1 MGAQM
6 ATDPKPVQRP
16 EDATGKPLP
25 STRREQLLAQAKLT
39 QSFEPTVQRHAV
51 SKLVFESVLSGA
63 CTPAEIL
70 EAAYDDSQG
79 YRYWELWLFEPMQI
93 YQFAELLALHTAGT
107 ERVRVLDRYLL
118 QIFER
123 LRAAAEA
130 GETWFIGDTSP
141 LVTENWASLALR
153 NSALAV
159 RPREA
164 ITWLRENP
172 NARGLVPRIA
182 GEIAGS
188 IVAVNSP
195 TPASAS
201 SAQDRIGN
209 STLFGPDAAFNPE
222 IKALDSVR
230 SAVTLTEVRRR
241 GPKPIKLEKTKE
253 KMRRDIQEGRQTADA
268 LKNMFEKDLASSYG
282 VSRDTARRARNAV
295 LSEIVEHS
303 ISTNNNTNDK

>member
-1 MGAQM
+1 M
-6 ATDPKPVQRP
+6 ATDRKPGQRP
-16 EDATGKPLP
+16 EDVNGKPLR

-39 QSFEPTVQRHAV
+39 QSFELVAQRNAV
-51 SKLVFESVLSGA
+51 SKLMFESVLSGA

-70 EAAYDDSQG
+70 EAAYDDRQG
-79 YRYWELWLFEPMQI
+79 YRYWELWLFEPLQI
-93 YQFAELLALHTAGT
+93 YQFAELLALHNAGT
-107 ERVRVLDRYLL
+107 ERVRLLDRYLL

-141 LVTENWASLALR
+141 LVTENWSSLALR

-164 ITWLRENP
+164 ITWMRKNP

-182 GEIAGS
+182 GEIVGS

-201 SAQDRIGN
+201 SAQDRIGD
-209 STLFGPDAAFNPE
+209 STPFDAALNPE
-222 IKALDSVR
+222 IKALDIVR
-230 SAVTLTEVRRR
+230 SAVTLTEPRRR
-241 GPKPIKLEKTKE
+241 GPKPTKLEKTKE
-253 KMRRDIQEGRQTADA
+253 KMRRDVQEGRQTADA
-268 LKNMFEKDLASSYG
+268 LENMLEKDLASSYG